1 MAYAINDN
9 CIQCGVCESTCPTSC
24 ISQGDDK
31 YVING
36 PECIDCGACA
46 GVCPVDACEEA

>member
-1 MAYAINDN
+1 MAYIINDN
-9 CIQCGVCESTCPTSC
+9 CISCGVCESECPTNC
-24 ISQGDDK
+24 ISESGGK

-36 PECIDCGACA
+36 PDCIDCGACA